1 MIRKNKLIVEK
12 KERKN
17 KGTLENYN
25 LKGKKT
31 MLTWKYNMYSN
42 INYV

>member
-25 LKGKKT
+25 LKRKENNG
-31 MLTWKYNMYSN
+31 NME
-42 INYV
+42 I